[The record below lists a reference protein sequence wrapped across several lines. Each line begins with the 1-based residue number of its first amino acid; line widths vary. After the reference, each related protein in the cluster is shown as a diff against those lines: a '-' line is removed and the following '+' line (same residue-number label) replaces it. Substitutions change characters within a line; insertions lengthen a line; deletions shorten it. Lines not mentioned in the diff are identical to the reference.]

1 MQDHI
6 SKERSVCYRNVGVAS
21 VALGVGGGEDG
32 VDEHEGA
39 DDLGGEPRAGGVPGA
54 DLIGAAAVARVEPAL
69 EALDER
75 DAADGA
81 EALRGHVQ
89 QSAHQ
94 GDLARQEE
102 AERDGRVD
110 VAARDAGGAVDEDED
125 HAAER
130 PRDAQDAH
138 AAARR
143 VGPRRRRVRL
153 VLVPDHR
160 GHRDVQEQQRGH
172 ELGDHGAV
180 QGPLPELVDVDQ
192 RCRRRVR
199 VVTVTNAAGLQ
210 SGHIHLLAHLTCF
223 TSF

>member
-1 MQDHI
+1 
-6 SKERSVCYRNVGVAS
+6 VCTYRNVGVAG

-54 DLIGAAAVARVEPAL
+54 DLVGAATVARVEAAL

-81 EALRGHVQ
+81 QALRGHVQ
-89 QSAHQ
+89 DRAHQ
-94 GDLARQEE
+94 GHLARQEE
-102 AERDGRVD
+102 PECHGRVD
-110 VAARDAGGAVDEDED
+110 VAAGDAGGAVDEDED

-130 PRDAQDAH
+130 PRDAEDAH

-143 VGPRRRRVRL
+143 VGARRRRVRL
-153 VLVPDHR
+153 VLVPDDG
-160 GHRDVQEQQRGH
+160 GHGDVQEQQRGH

-180 QGPLPELVDVDQ
+180 QGPLAELVDVHQ
-192 RCRRRVR
+192 RRRWRVR
-199 VVTVTNAAGLQ
+199 VVASAAGLQ
-210 SGHIHLLAHLTCF
+210 SGHVHLLAHLSRLTMQAVAG
-223 TSF
+223 S